1 MAGEVSRRFGRGRRG
16 HGSVAAAEALF
27 ALCLIFLSSLMI
39 FARGRLKPALRKT
52 TLCCV
57 AAGLVFAPLPAAF
70 TQSPLAL
77 YAVETGQIGQETAEH
92 GHSHEEDGGHEHPA
106 GHMHG
111 HDPADHSH
119 QFALLSGGGGQW
131 GLPSARRLPPSP
143 SGVADQA
150 TDLGIERPPKQA
162 MSL

>member
-1 MAGEVSRRFGRGRRG
+1 M
-16 HGSVAAAEALF
+16 AAAEDLL

-57 AAGLVFAPLPAAF
+57 AAGLVFAPLPAGL
-70 TQSPLAL
+70 TQSPLAF
-77 YAVETGQIGQETAEH
+77 YAAGTGHTDQETAEH
-92 GHSHEEDGGHEHPA
+92 GHSHEEGGGHEHPA

-131 GLPSARRLPPSP
+131 GLPSAQRLPPSP
-143 SGVADQA
+143 SGIADQA
-150 TDLGIERPPKQA
+150 TVLGIERPPRQA